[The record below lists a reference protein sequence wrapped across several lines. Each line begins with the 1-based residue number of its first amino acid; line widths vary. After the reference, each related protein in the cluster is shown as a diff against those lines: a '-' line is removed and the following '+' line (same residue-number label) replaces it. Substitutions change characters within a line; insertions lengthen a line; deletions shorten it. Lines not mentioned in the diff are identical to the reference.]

1 MQVPGGHGV
10 TCLGRA
16 IATSVVS
23 LLIEPAHDRRCRVEV
38 FEQQQGQE
46 CIGRGLHTV
55 ELLARL
61 LPALLVC
68 GENPRPAPPCSLLCP
83 AWGGSEKAQKKTP
96 PRVLGVQVSWLASK
110 ALNLLA
116 PASLSSLINLHSST

>member
-46 CIGRGLHTV
+46 CIGCGLHTV

-61 LPALLVC
+61 LPALPVC
-68 GENPRPAPPCSLLCP
+68 GENPHPAPHAHCSVRP
-83 AWGGSEKAQKKTP
+83 GDGSEKAQKKTP